1 MIKKKE
7 EKHHKV
13 NQSKKG
19 KQARSNQ
26 SSRFI
31 SRQRA
36 RISSQARRVVNALQG
51 RCFEPGPEGVRRRTH
66 LPAVAAGRAA
76 ADRDDVRSPRLAHC
90 AEGRGCY
97 WDVGG
102 DVAVLGVRLC
112 DGDVFCLCDGFGDGG
127 NARGDAN
134 FGGSEGRG
142 MRDCGLFDADVV
154 NQASGG
160 GRDHLG
166 FGDGFL

>member
-7 EKHHKV
+7 EEHQKV
-13 NQSKKG
+13 NQSEKR

-36 RISSQARRVVNALQG
+36 RISSQAREIVEALQAVEV
-51 RCFEPGPEGVRRRTH
+51 FKLDPDDSLRRRPH

-154 NQASGG
+154 N
-160 GRDHLG
+160 
-166 FGDGFL
+166 